1 MAAGVRSNP
10 FEHIEAIGQ
19 MEEWN
24 LIRHAPAAAAGLA
37 ATKKYASSWR
47 TQLWESLHDYFQV
60 TNAYVMRKIQL
71 VLLPFWSEEEWH
83 LKVDEEGKVIPPAE
97 NLYAPDLYLPIMS
110 FITFALLA
118 GFSSGTK
125 GKFSPEVLGAATS
138 AGMVLMTLEI
148 ACIYLLFYIAQ
159 TPLPGLLE
167 IVGYSGYKYIS
178 AIVNHT
184 VLIVWPDAYY
194 PVFCYTAAMYALF
207 ISKSLKRY
215 THYNSMAEHF
225 GDVGMVK
232 NTVRYAV
239 ALLQFPLLLFL
250 GFY

>member
-1 MAAGVRSNP
+1 MAGIRTNP
-10 FEHIEAIGQ
+10 FDHIEAIGQ

-24 LIRHAPAAAAGLA
+24 LIRQAPIAAAGLA
-37 ATKKYASSWR
+37 ATKQYASSWR
-47 TQLWESLHDYFQV
+47 TQVWGSLHDYFQV
-60 TNAYVMRKIQL
+60 TNAYVMRKIRL
-71 VLLPFWSEEEWH
+71 VLLPFWSEEEWQ
-83 LKVDEEGKVIPPAE
+83 LKVDEEGKVRPPCE
-97 NLYAPDLYLPIMS
+97 NLYAPDLYVPLMA

-125 GKFSPEVLGAATS
+125 GHFSPEILGAVFS
-138 AGMVLMTLEI
+138 AGMVLLTLEI
-148 ACIYLLFYIAQ
+148 SCIYLLFYIAQ
-159 TPLPGLLE
+159 TPLPGLLD
-167 IVGYSGYKYIS
+167 IAAYSGYKYIS

-184 VLIVWPDAYY
+184 VLLVWAESYY
-194 PVFCYTAAMYALF
+194 PVFCFTASMYALF

-225 GDVGMVK
+225 GEVNMVK